1 MVFKFTGLLTNLKK
15 GGNSLKKLMIF
26 MALSIIMMASTALA
40 STLEDVQKKG
50 VLTCGI
56 SEGVPGFSIPDS
68 SGNWVG
74 FDVDMARAVAAA
86 VLSDPQ
92 KIKFVPLA
100 SKQKII
106 AVSSGQVDLT
116 SRTTTWTM
124 KRDAKQGVDFTTIV
138 FYDGQGFMVPKALG
152 VESAKK
158 IDGATVCVTAG
169 TTSELNLADFARANN
184 LKIEA
189 LVFDGKK
196 EALNAYATGRCDA
209 FTTDV
214 SQLASLRTTL
224 AKPEDHYILPEV
236 ISKEPLSPLVRHGDN
251 QWKDIVTWV
260 INGLIEAEE
269 NGITAANVLEMKEK
283 SKNPV
288 IQRMLGKSGD
298 TGSFLALDA
307 DWLVRAIQAV
317 GNYGEIYD
325 RHFGPSTKLN
335 IPRGINNLWTKG
347 GLHYALPIR

>member
-1 MVFKFTGLLTNLKK
+1 MKKLLTC
-15 GGNSLKKLMIF
+15 I
-26 MALSIIMMASTALA
+26 ALSAAMTVSSVVAG
-40 STLEDVQKKG
+40 TLEDVQKKG
-50 VLTCGI
+50 SLTCGI

-68 SGNWVG
+68 TGHWVG

-92 KIKFVPLA
+92 KVTFVPLA

-138 FYDGQGFMVPKALG
+138 FYDGQGFMISKALG
-152 VESAKK
+152 VDSAAK

-169 TTSELNLADFARANN
+169 TTSELNLADFGRSNN
-184 LKIEA
+184 LKLEA

-196 EALNAYATGRCDA
+196 EALSAYSTGRCDA

-224 AKPEDHYILPEV
+224 AKPNDHMIMPEV
-236 ISKEPLSPLVRHGDN
+236 ISKEPLAPLVKHGDN

-260 INGLIEAEE
+260 INGLIAAEE

-283 SKNPV
+283 SNNPV
-288 IQRMLGKSGD
+288 VQRMLGKSGD
-298 TGSFLALDA
+298 TGSYLGLDQ
-307 DWLVRAIQAV
+307 DWLVRAISAV

-325 RHFGPSTKLN
+325 RHFGPETKLN
-335 IPRGINNLWTKG
+335 IPRGVNKLWTEG

>member
-1 MVFKFTGLLTNLKK
+1 MKKIMLLIVL
-15 GGNSLKKLMIF
+15 SLVIT
-26 MALSIIMMASTALA
+26 ASTAL
-40 STLEDVQKKG
+40 SGTLEDVQKKG

-56 SEGVPGFSIPDS
+56 SEGVPGFSIPNS
-68 SGNWVG
+68 TGEWVG

-86 VLSDPQ
+86 VLSDPK
-92 KIKFVPLA
+92 KIKFVSLA
-100 SKQKII
+100 SKQKIV

-116 SRTTTWTM
+116 SRTTTWTL

-138 FYDGQGFMVPKALG
+138 FYDGQGFMISKSLG
-152 VESAKK
+152 VDSATK
-158 IDGATVCVTAG
+158 IDGASVCVTAG
-169 TTSELNLADFARANN
+169 TTSELNLADFARFHG

-196 EALNAYATGRCDA
+196 EALGAYSTGRCDA

-224 AKPEDHYILPEV
+224 ANPQDHQIMPEV

-260 INGLIEAEE
+260 INGLIAAEE
-269 NGITAANVLEMKEK
+269 YGVTAANVLEMKET
-283 SKNPV
+283 SNNPV
-288 IQRMLGKSGD
+288 VQRMLGKSGD
-298 TGSFLALDA
+298 TGSYLGLDK
-307 DWLVRAIQAV
+307 DWMVRAIQAV

-325 RHFGPSTKLN
+325 RHFGPTTKLN
-335 IPRGINNLWTKG
+335 IPRGVNKLWTQG

>member
-1 MVFKFTGLLTNLKK
+1 LKK
-15 GGNSLKKLMIF
+15 I
-26 MALSIIMMASTALA
+26 MALVVLSIVMTVSTAW
-40 STLEDVQKKG
+40 SGTLEDVQKKD

-68 SGNWVG
+68 KGEWVG
-74 FDVDMARAVAAA
+74 FDVDMGRAVASA
-86 VLSDPQ
+86 VLSDP
-92 KIKFVPLA
+92 KKMKFVSLA

-116 SRTTTWTM
+116 SRTTTWTL

-138 FYDGQGFMVPKALG
+138 FYDGQGFMLPKSLG
-152 VESAKK
+152 VDSATK
-158 IDGATVCVTAG
+158 IDGASVCVTAG
-169 TTSELNLADFARANN
+169 TTSELNLADFARFYN

-196 EALNAYATGRCDA
+196 EALGAYATGRCDA

-224 AKPEDHYILPEV
+224 AKPQDHLIMPEV

-260 INGLIEAEE
+260 INGLIAAEE
-269 NGITAANVLEMKEK
+269 YGITAANVLEMKEK
-283 SKNPV
+283 SNNPV
-288 IQRMLGKSGD
+288 VQRMLGKSGD
-298 TGSFLALDA
+298 TGSYLGLDK

-335 IPRGINNLWTKG
+335 IPRGVNKLWTQG

>member
-1 MVFKFTGLLTNLKK
+1 MKKLLTC
-15 GGNSLKKLMIF
+15 I
-26 MALSIIMMASTALA
+26 ALSAAMVVSSAVAG
-40 STLEDVQKKG
+40 TLEDVQKKG

-68 SGNWVG
+68 TGHWVG

-92 KIKFVPLA
+92 KVSFVPLA

-138 FYDGQGFMVPKALG
+138 FYDGQGFMIPKALG

-169 TTSELNLADFARANN
+169 TTSELNLADFGRSNN
-184 LKIEA
+184 LQLEA

-196 EALNAYATGRCDA
+196 EALSAYSTGRCDA

-224 AKPEDHYILPEV
+224 AKPDDHMIMPEV
-236 ISKEPLSPLVRHGDN
+236 ISKEPLSPLVKHGDN
-251 QWKDIVTWV
+251 QWKDVVTWV
-260 INGLIEAEE
+260 INGLIAAEE
-269 NGITAANVLEMKEK
+269 NGITAANVLEMKEN
-283 SKNPV
+283 STNPV
-288 IQRMLGKSGD
+288 VQRMLGKSGD
-298 TGSFLALDA
+298 TGSYLGLDQ
-307 DWLVRAIQAV
+307 DWLVRAISAV

-325 RHFGPSTKLN
+325 RHFGPETKLN
-335 IPRGINNLWTKG
+335 IPRGVNQIWTKG

>member
-1 MVFKFTGLLTNLKK
+1 MFTNLKK
-15 GGNSLKKLMIF
+15 GENRLKKLLLIG
-26 MALSIIMMASTALA
+26 LSIVLTVSTAW
-40 STLEDVQKKG
+40 SGTLENVQKKD

-68 SGNWVG
+68 TGQWVG
-74 FDVDMARAVAAA
+74 FDVDMARAVAAS
-86 VLSDPQ
+86 VLSDP
-92 KIKFVPLA
+92 KKVKFVPLA

-124 KRDAKQGVDFTTIV
+124 KRDAKQGVDFTKIV
-138 FYDGQGFMVPKALG
+138 FYDGQGFMISKALG
-152 VESAKK
+152 VDSAAK

-169 TTSELNLADFARANN
+169 TTSELNLADFARANDIN
-184 LKIEA
+184 IEA

-196 EALNAYATGRCDA
+196 EALSAYATGRCDC

-224 AKPEDHYILPEV
+224 ANPQDHEIMPEV
-236 ISKEPLSPLVRHGDN
+236 ISKEPLAPLVRHGDN

-260 INGLIEAEE
+260 INGLIAAEE
-269 NGITAANVLEMKEK
+269 SGITQANVLEMKGK

-298 TGSFLALDA
+298 TGSYLGLDQ

-325 RHFGPSTKLN
+325 RHFGPETKLN
-335 IPRGINNLWTKG
+335 IPRGVNKLWTQG
-347 GLHYALPIR
+347 GLQYALPIR

>member
-1 MVFKFTGLLTNLKK
+1 MKNLLVL
-15 GGNSLKKLMIF
+15 I
-26 MALSIIMMASTALA
+26 ALSTLMTVSTSWAG
-40 STLEDVQKKG
+40 TLEDVKKKDL
-50 VLTCGI
+50 LTCGI

-68 SGNWVG
+68 TGHWVG
-74 FDVDMARAVAAA
+74 FDVDMARAVSAA
-86 VLSDPQ
+86 VLSDPE

-116 SRTTTWTM
+116 SRTTTWTL

-138 FYDGQGFMVPKALG
+138 FYDGQGFMVPKSLG
-152 VESAKK
+152 VDSAAK

-169 TTSELNLADFARANN
+169 TTSELNLADFSRANN
-184 LKIEA
+184 MKIEA

-196 EALNAYATGRCDA
+196 EALSAYSTGRCDC

-224 AKPEDHYILPEV
+224 AKPQEHLIMPEV

-260 INGLIEAEE
+260 INGLIAAEE
-269 NGITAANVLEMKEK
+269 YGITAANVLEMKEK
-283 SKNPV
+283 SNNPV
-288 IQRMLGKSGD
+288 IQRMLGKTGD
-298 TGSFLALDA
+298 TGSYLGLDKE
-307 DWLVRAIQAV
+307 WMVRAIQAV
-317 GNYGEIYD
+317 GNYGEIYS
-325 RHFGPSTKLN
+325 RHFGTSTKLN
-335 IPRGINNLWTKG
+335 IPRGVNELWTKG

>member
-1 MVFKFTGLLTNLKK
+1 MTVSSVVAG
-15 GGNSLKKLMIF
+15 
-26 MALSIIMMASTALA
+26 
-40 STLEDVQKKG
+40 TLEDVQKKG
-50 VLTCGI
+50 SLTCGI

-68 SGNWVG
+68 TGHWVG

-92 KIKFVPLA
+92 KVTFVPLA

-138 FYDGQGFMVPKALG
+138 FYDGQGFMISKALG
-152 VESAKK
+152 VDSAAK

-169 TTSELNLADFARANN
+169 TTSELNLADFGRSNN
-184 LKIEA
+184 LKLEA

-196 EALNAYATGRCDA
+196 EALSAYSTGRCDA

-224 AKPEDHYILPEV
+224 AKPNDHMIMPEV
-236 ISKEPLSPLVRHGDN
+236 ISKEPLSPLVKHGDN

-260 INGLIEAEE
+260 INGLIAAEE

-283 SKNPV
+283 SNNPV
-288 IQRMLGKSGD
+288 VQRMLGKSGD
-298 TGSFLALDA
+298 TGSYLGLDQ
-307 DWLVRAIQAV
+307 DWLVRAISAV

-325 RHFGPSTKLN
+325 RHFGPETKLN
-335 IPRGINNLWTKG
+335 IPRGVNKLWTEG

>member
-1 MVFKFTGLLTNLKK
+1 M
-15 GGNSLKKLMIF
+15 KKLIAVIASLF
-26 MALSIIMMASTALA
+26 VLTASMAVAG
-40 STLEDVQKKG
+40 TLEDVLKKG

-68 SGNWVG
+68 TGHWVG

-86 VLSDPQ
+86 VLSDP
-92 KIKFVPLA
+92 KKVKFVPLA

-116 SRTTTWTM
+116 SRTTTWTL

-138 FYDGQGFMVPKALG
+138 FYDGQGFMISKALD
-152 VESAKK
+152 VDSATK

-169 TTSELNLADFARANN
+169 TTSELNLADFARLHG

-196 EALNAYATGRCDA
+196 EALNAYATGRCDC

-214 SQLASLRTTL
+214 SQLAALRTTL
-224 AKPEDHYILPEV
+224 AKPDDHKIMPEV
-236 ISKEPLSPLVRHGDN
+236 ISKEPLAPLVRHGDN

-260 INGLIEAEE
+260 INGLIAAEE
-269 NGITAANVLEMKEK
+269 YDITAANVIEMKEK
-283 SKNPV
+283 TNNPV

-298 TGSFLALDA
+298 TGSYLGLDK
-307 DWLVRAIQAV
+307 DWLVRAIKAV
-317 GNYGEIYD
+317 GNYGEIYS

-335 IPRGINNLWTKG
+335 IPRGVNELWTQG

>member
-1 MVFKFTGLLTNLKK
+1 MV
-15 GGNSLKKLMIF
+15 II
-26 MALSIIMMASTALA
+26 ALSVIMMVSTAW
-40 STLEDVQKKG
+40 SGTLEDVRNKG
-50 VLTCGI
+50 FLTCGI

-68 SGNWVG
+68 TGHWKG
-74 FDVDMARAVAAA
+74 FDVDMARAVAAS

-92 KIKFVPLA
+92 KIKFVSLA

-124 KRDAKQGVDFTTIV
+124 KRDGKQGVDFTKIV
-138 FYDGQGFMVPKALG
+138 FYDGQGFMISKSLG
-152 VESAKK
+152 VDSATK

-169 TTSELNLADFARANN
+169 TTSELNLADFARLHG

-196 EALNAYATGRCDA
+196 EALNAYATGRCDC

-224 AKPEDHYILPEV
+224 ANPQDHKIMPEV
-236 ISKEPLSPLVRHGDN
+236 ISKEPLAPLVRHGDN

-260 INGLIEAEE
+260 INGLIAAEE
-269 NGITAANVLEMKEK
+269 YGITKANVLEMKEK
-283 SKNPV
+283 SNNPV

-298 TGSFLALDA
+298 TGSYIGLDKG
-307 DWLVRAIQAV
+307 WLVRAIQAV

-335 IPRGINNLWTKG
+335 IPRGVNKLWTEG
-347 GLHYALPIR
+347 GLQYALPIR

>member
-1 MVFKFTGLLTNLKK
+1 LKK
-15 GGNSLKKLMIF
+15 SMVII
-26 MALSIIMMASTALA
+26 ALSIIMMSSTVWAG
-40 STLEDVQKKG
+40 TLEDVQKKG

-74 FDVDMARAVAAA
+74 FDVDMARALAAA
-86 VLSDPQ
+86 VLSDPK

-124 KRDAKQGVDFTTIV
+124 KRDAKQGVDFTKIV
-138 FYDGQGFMVPKALG
+138 FYDGQGFMVTKALG
-152 VESAKK
+152 VDSAKK

-283 SKNPV
+283 SENPV

-298 TGSFLALDA
+298 TGSFLSLDT

-335 IPRGINNLWTKG
+335 IPRGINKLWTQG

>member
-1 MVFKFTGLLTNLKK
+1 MKKRIAVIVF
-15 GGNSLKKLMIF
+15 SV
-26 MALSIIMMASTALA
+26 MMAA
-40 STLEDVQKKG
+40 SPLFAGILEDVRNKD

-68 SGNWVG
+68 NGKWVG

-86 VLSDPQ
+86 VLSDPM
-92 KIKFVPLA
+92 KVKFVPLA

-116 SRTTTWTM
+116 SRTTTWTL
-124 KRDAKQGVDFTTIV
+124 KRDGKQGVDFTTIV

-152 VESAKK
+152 VGSATK

-169 TTSELNLADFARANN
+169 TTSELNLADFARAKNI
-184 LKIEA
+184 KVEA

-196 EALNAYATGRCDA
+196 EALNAYATGRCDC

-224 AKPEDHYILPEV
+224 AKPEDHAIMPEV
-236 ISKEPLSPLVRHGDN
+236 ISKEPLAPLVRHGDN

-260 INGLIEAEE
+260 INGLIAAEE
-269 NGITAANVLEMKEK
+269 YGITAANVLKQKET
-283 SKNPV
+283 SINPV
-288 IQRMLGKSGD
+288 VQRMLGKSGD
-298 TGSFLALDA
+298 TGSYLGLDKE
-307 DWLVRAIQAV
+307 WLVRAIKAV

-325 RHFGPSTKLN
+325 RHFGPSTKLD
-335 IPRGINNLWTKG
+335 IPRGVNKLWTDG

>member
-1 MVFKFTGLLTNLKK
+1 M
-15 GGNSLKKLMIF
+15 KKLFIIL
-26 MALSIIMMASTALA
+26 ALLFVFTAHPLFA
-40 STLEDVQKKG
+40 STLEEVRKKN

-68 SGNWVG
+68 SGKWVG

-86 VLSDPQ
+86 VLSDSN

-116 SRTTTWTM
+116 SRTTTWTL
-124 KRDAKQGVDFTTIV
+124 KRDGKQGVDFTKIV
-138 FYDGQGFMVPKALG
+138 FYDGQGFMISKALG
-152 VESAKK
+152 VDSAKK
-158 IDGATVCVTAG
+158 IDGASVCVTAG
-169 TTSELNLADFARANN
+169 TTSELNLADFARANGIS
-184 LKIEA
+184 IEA

-196 EALNAYATGRCDA
+196 EALSAYASGRCDA
-209 FTTDV
+209 FTTDI
-214 SQLASLRTTL
+214 SQLASLRSTL
-224 AKPEDHYILPEV
+224 SKPGNHEIMPEI
-236 ISKEPLSPLVRHGDN
+236 ISKEPLSPLVKHGDN

-260 INGLIEAEE
+260 INGLIAAEE
-269 NGITAANVLEMKEK
+269 NGVTAANVLEIKETT
-283 SKNPV
+283 KNPV

-298 TGSFLALDA
+298 TGSYLGLDK

-335 IPRGINNLWTKG
+335 IPRGVNELWTKG
-347 GLHYALPIR
+347 GLHYAMPIR

>member
-1 MVFKFTGLLTNLKK
+1 MKKLLIVVALLTMTV
-15 GGNSLKKLMIF
+15 S
-26 MALSIIMMASTALA
+26 MAMAGI
-40 STLEDVQKKG
+40 LEDVQKKG
-50 VLTCGI
+50 ILTCGV

-68 SGNWVG
+68 NGHWVG
-74 FDVDMARAVAAA
+74 FDVDLERAVAAA
-86 VLSDPQ
+86 VLGDPQ

-106 AVSSGQVDLT
+106 AVSSGQVDMT

-124 KRDAKQGVDFTTIV
+124 KRDGKQGVDFTKIV

-152 VESAKK
+152 VDSAKK
-158 IDGATVCVTAG
+158 IDGATICVTAG
-169 TTSELNLADFARANN
+169 TTSELNLADFTRANN
-184 LKIEA
+184 LTIEA

-196 EALNAYATGRCDA
+196 EAISAYAAGRCDG

-224 AKPEDHYILPEV
+224 ANPKDHVILPEV
-236 ISKEPLSPLVRHGDN
+236 ISKEPLAPFVRHGDN
-251 QWKDIVTWV
+251 QWKDVVTWV
-260 INGLIEAEE
+260 VNGLIEAEE
-269 NGITAANVLEMKEK
+269 NGITAANVHEMKEK
-283 SKNPV
+283 SENPV

-298 TGSFLALDA
+298 TGSYIGLDK
-307 DWLVRAIQAV
+307 DWLVRAIAAV

-325 RHFGPSTKLN
+325 RNFGPSTKLN
-335 IPRGINNLWTKG
+335 IPRGINKLWTDG

>member
-1 MVFKFTGLLTNLKK
+1 M
-15 GGNSLKKLMIF
+15 KKLINVVVFSLMVAVSPLFAGI
-26 MALSIIMMASTALA
+26 
-40 STLEDVQKKG
+40 LEDVQKKD

-68 SGNWVG
+68 KGEWVG

-86 VLSDPQ
+86 VLSDPMKVQ
-92 KIKFVPLA
+92 FVPLA

-116 SRTTTWTM
+116 SRTTTWTL

-138 FYDGQGFMVPKALG
+138 FYDGQGFMISKALG
-152 VESAKK
+152 IDSAKK

-184 LKIEA
+184 FKIEA

-196 EALNAYATGRCDA
+196 EALNAYATGRCDC

-224 AKPEDHYILPEV
+224 AKPEDHAIMPEV

-260 INGLIEAEE
+260 VNGLIAAEE
-269 NGITAANVLEMKEK
+269 YGITADNVMELKE
-283 SKNPV
+283 SSANPV

-298 TGSFLALDA
+298 TGSYLGLDKN
-307 DWLVRAIQAV
+307 WLVRAIKAV
-317 GNYGEIYD
+317 GNYGEIYE
-325 RHFGPSTKLN
+325 RHFGTSTKLN
-335 IPRGINNLWTKG
+335 IPRGVNQLWTEG

>member
-1 MVFKFTGLLTNLKK
+1 MKKIMLLIVL
-15 GGNSLKKLMIF
+15 SLVIT
-26 MALSIIMMASTALA
+26 ASTAL
-40 STLEDVQKKG
+40 SGTLEDVQKKG

-56 SEGVPGFSIPDS
+56 SEGVPGFSIPNS
-68 SGNWVG
+68 TGEWVG

-86 VLSDPQ
+86 VLSDPK
-92 KIKFVPLA
+92 KIKFVSLA
-100 SKQKII
+100 SKQKIV

-116 SRTTTWTM
+116 SRTTTWTL

-138 FYDGQGFMVPKALG
+138 FYDGQGFMISKSLG
-152 VESAKK
+152 VDSATK
-158 IDGATVCVTAG
+158 IDGASVCVTAG
-169 TTSELNLADFARANN
+169 TTSELNLADFARFHG

-196 EALNAYATGRCDA
+196 EALGAYSTGRCDA

-224 AKPEDHYILPEV
+224 ANPQDHQIMPEV

-260 INGLIEAEE
+260 INGLIAAEE
-269 NGITAANVLEMKEK
+269 YGVTAANVLEMKEK
-283 SKNPV
+283 SNNPV
-288 IQRMLGKSGD
+288 VQRMLGKSGD
-298 TGSFLALDA
+298 TGSYLGLDK
-307 DWLVRAIQAV
+307 DWMVRAIQAV

-335 IPRGINNLWTKG
+335 IPRGVNKLWTQG
-347 GLHYALPIR
+347 GLHYALPVR

>member
-1 MVFKFTGLLTNLKK
+1 
-15 GGNSLKKLMIF
+15 LKKLMVIIVIF
-26 MALSIIMMASTALA
+26 IVMIVSAAWSG
-40 STLEDVQKKG
+40 TLEDIRKKG
-50 VLTCGI
+50 FLTCGI

-68 SGNWVG
+68 TGLWKG

-92 KIKFVPLA
+92 KIKFVSLA

-116 SRTTTWTM
+116 SRTTTWTL
-124 KRDAKQGVDFTTIV
+124 KRDAKQGVDFTKIV
-138 FYDGQGFMVPKALG
+138 FYDGQGFMIPNALG
-152 VESAKK
+152 VNSATK

-169 TTSELNLADFARANN
+169 TTSELNLADFAR
-184 LKIEA
+184 LHGLDIEA

-196 EALNAYATGRCDA
+196 EALNAYATGRCDC

-224 AKPEDHYILPEV
+224 ANPKDHKIMPEV
-236 ISKEPLSPLVRHGDN
+236 ISKEPLAPLVRHGDN
-251 QWKDIVTWV
+251 QWKDIVTWI
-260 INGLIEAEE
+260 INGLIAAEE
-269 NGITAANVLEMKEK
+269 YGITKANVLEMKEK
-283 SKNPV
+283 SNYPV
-288 IQRMLGKSGD
+288 VQRMLGKSGD
-298 TGSFLALDA
+298 TGSYLGLDK

-317 GNYGEIYD
+317 GNYGEIYN

-335 IPRGINNLWTKG
+335 IPRGVNKLWTRG
-347 GLHYALPIR
+347 GLQYALPIR

>member
-1 MVFKFTGLLTNLKK
+1 MKKIMVL
-15 GGNSLKKLMIF
+15 IV
-26 MALSIIMMASTALA
+26 LSIVMAAGIVCSG
-40 STLEDVQKKG
+40 TLEDVQKKG

-68 SGNWVG
+68 KGHWVG

-86 VLSDPQ
+86 VLSDPE
-92 KIKFVPLA
+92 KITFVPLA

-116 SRTTTWTM
+116 SRTTTWTL

-138 FYDGQGFMVPKALG
+138 FYDGQGFMVPKSLG
-152 VESAKK
+152 VDSATK

-169 TTSELNLADFARANN
+169 TTSELNLADFARLHG

-196 EALNAYATGRCDA
+196 EALNAYTAGRCDA

-214 SQLASLRTTL
+214 SQLASLRTTFKSPM
-224 AKPEDHYILPEV
+224 AHKILPEV

-260 INGLIEAEE
+260 INGLIAAEE
-269 NGITAANVLEMKEK
+269 NGITAANVEEMKVK
-283 SKNPV
+283 SNNPV
-288 IQRMLGKSGD
+288 IQRMLGQSGD
-298 TGSFLALDA
+298 TGSYLGLDKE
-307 DWLVRAIQAV
+307 WLVRAIKAV

-335 IPRGINNLWTKG
+335 IPRGVNKLWTQG